1 MKKFKVLAI
10 MGKAG
15 SGKDT
20 IAKELLN
27 LRPEKFNLVVSA
39 TTRPPR
45 EGEVNGVDYH
55 FLTPEIFLRELDN
68 NRMLE
73 ATCFNNWAY
82 GTPVMSL
89 SEDKINLLVLNPE
102 GIQILSWDNRIDLKV
117 AYIEATDKERLIRQL
132 NREENP
138 DVEEIVRRF
147 STDKADFLVAEKE
160 DEFPTVSKFKNN
172 TRWEFSDTIHQI
184 DTILCGQEWAI

>member
-1 MKKFKVLAI
+1 MKKFKVLAV

-20 IAKELLN
+20 IVKELLK
-27 LRPEKFNLVVSA
+27 LRPEKFNRVVSA

-45 EGEVNGVDYH
+45 EGEVNGVDYY

-82 GTPVMSL
+82 GTPIMSL
-89 SEDKINLLVLNPE
+89 NEDKINLLVLNPE
-102 GIQILSWDNRIDLKV
+102 GIQILSWDERIDLKV
-117 AYIEATDKERLIRQL
+117 AYIQATDKERLIRQL
-132 NREENP
+132 NREDNP
-138 DVEEIVRRF
+138 DIEEIIRRF
-147 STDKADFLVAEKE
+147 STDKADFQTAEKE
-160 DEFPTVSKFKNN
+160 DEFPTVTKFENN
-172 TRWEFSDTIHQI
+172 TRWEFSDTIYQI
-184 DTILCGQEWAI
+184 DTVLCGQEWAI